1 MTTLE
6 KIVKKAQALKKS
18 YPNKFAKWT
27 DYVKEAC
34 LSYIYRTK
42 GSSNRYRSIN
52 NRI

>member
-27 DYVKEAC
+27 DYVKEA
-34 LSYIYRTK
+34 SKEFRSTTTTK
-42 GSSNRYRSIN
+42 KK
-52 NRI
+52 